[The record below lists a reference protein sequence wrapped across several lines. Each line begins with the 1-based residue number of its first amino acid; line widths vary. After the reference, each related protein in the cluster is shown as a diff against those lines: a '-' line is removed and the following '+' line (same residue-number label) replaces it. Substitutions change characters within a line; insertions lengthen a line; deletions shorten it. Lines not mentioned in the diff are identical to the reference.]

1 MGTLQN
7 WQKPLRVAQ
16 NPLAAPLP
24 YTKITETLSDEVLA
38 KMHAPTKPNYPIL
51 ASADLPQFD
60 AYSFGIPTRY
70 GNLPAQWKAFWDQTG
85 SLWAKGALAGKYAG
99 VFVSTGTQGG
109 G

>member
-1 MGTLQN
+1 MSL
-7 WQKPLRVAQ
+7 VE
-16 NPLAAPLP
+16 
-24 YTKITETLSDEVLA
+24 ITETLSDEVLA